1 MAWLESIRFDVI
13 PIWLLVWTG
22 WLLVTGSIGEC
33 WRLMFDRYSPILVRI
48 SMPLAIVGL
57 ATAATFVSLSV
68 LYPVGLWLGFGKA
81 TYYWLLVALFLAPF
95 DVWPAVWSSET
106 RTGWKVTLRNI
117 GLKLALPLLISL
129 GGLLT
134 LWVYSWLTTKVQSLF
149 IYMRWGRLSAWFGDW
164 FVLQKEFDADQ
175 LTFDHPW
182 TLLLLVA
189 IPVLFVIS
197 YRSLAALGK
206 YRRMFALGYRGRV
219 LLLMILALAGV
230 QLQKISERMTVMYLL
245 DQSESIPKHVRE
257 AMLQYVMQDVALNRR
272 KGDLKS
278 ATEDKAGVIVFGRE
292 ATIEHPPFA
301 DDIRSVGN
309 LESLFELRTDATN
322 ISSALKLAQAAFPE
336 DSAKRIVI
344 ITDGNENLGDARSV
358 ASGLAAN
365 GIGIDVVAVTLTAR
379 NEIAVEKVGLP
390 ADIRR
395 GQPLEARI
403 VVQNYGTEVVSGSLR
418 LVQNFNGL
426 DNLLQES
433 RVTLQPGKNVF
444 SVQHTIDHPAGYTYT
459 AKFVPDASAGDA
471 MEQNNTATA
480 FTHVRGKGRVL
491 MIVDA
496 ENPREFDPLI
506 LKLGELNME
515 VDRMPSDNLFT
526 SLAQL
531 QGYDCI
537 VLANVA
543 RSSGGNEEAAAFTD
557 EQIAMLV
564 RNTEQFGCGLVMI
577 GGQNSFGAGGWVN
590 TELEKAMPV
599 DFQIKNNKVKAVGA
613 LVLLMHACE
622 IPDGNNIQK
631 KVAEAS
637 VKVLGPMDYCGL
649 LQWENFTGGDNWLWF
664 DKGKGLVRVGDR
676 QKDMV
681 NRIGRMTPGDM
692 PAFDP
697 AMGKAIKEFEA
708 NPASVKHMIVISDG
722 DPSPPSPGVLARF
735 VKAQVTVSTV
745 AIGSHGPAESSLLQ
759 SIANQTKGKY
769 YAVNNPK
776 AIPKIF
782 QRESR
787 RVARPLLHQERF
799 QPFVVPGA
807 QGHEMLQNIDGDLP
821 QLDGFVMTTVKEN
834 PLVEVLMR
842 SPVPISKDEDGKQDP
857 RNSTILAVWTYGAG
871 KTCVFT
877 SDAGAQWAKDW
888 TGWENYNKFYS
899 QMIRWAMRPVNEE
912 GKFSVATEVKDGKVR
927 VVVTALKE
935 DDEFLNFLNMSGV
948 GADPELKNLQL
959 NMQQEAPGR
968 YVGEF
973 DADKAGSYLL
983 AINTGTGGAPLLTG
997 ITVPYSAEYR
1007 ERESNMAVLEGLAKI
1022 VPSGSTQAGTLIDE
1036 PLDRDT
1042 VPRLVKKHDSF
1053 RRTLQKANSSHDIWP
1068 IFLMVAGV
1076 IFLGDV
1082 FVRRVQV
1089 SFDWILPALLVG
1101 WNWLL
1106 RREAEA
1112 APDERMDRLRNLKAS
1127 VSGQMDERRAAARF
1141 EPQVD
1146 TDAPARDPNEVL
1158 GEASAAGPA
1167 QPPPQQRPTSQAPQT
1182 EEESYT
1188 ERLLKAKRK
1197 NRPPQ

>member
-13 PIWLLVWTG
+13 PIWLLVGVG
-22 WLLVTGSIGEC
+22 WLLVTGSIGEL
-33 WRLMFDRYSPILVRI
+33 WRLLTSPRTSLLVRL
-48 SMPLAIVGL
+48 SMPFVIVGL
-57 ATAATFVSLSV
+57 ATAATFVSIQL
-68 LYPVGLWLGFGKA
+68 LYPIGLWLGFGKA
-81 TYYWLLVALFLAPF
+81 TYYWMLVVLFLAPF
-95 DVWPAVWSSET
+95 DIWPAVWASET
-106 RTGWKVTLRNI
+106 NASWQITLRNI
-117 GLKLALPLLISL
+117 GLKLGLPLLISAA
-129 GGLLT
+129 GLVT
-134 LWVYSWLTTKVQSLF
+134 LWLYAWFTGAIQSLF
-149 IYMRWGRLSAWFGDW
+149 VYLKWGRLSAWFGEW

-175 LTFDHPW
+175 LTFDQPW
-182 TLLLLVA
+182 TLLLLLA

-197 YRSLAALGK
+197 FRSLAALGK

-245 DQSESIPKHVRE
+245 DQSESIPKSVRE
-257 AMLQYVMQDVALNRR
+257 AMLQYVMQDVEVHRR

-336 DSAKRIVI
+336 DSAKRILV
-344 ITDGNENLGDARSV
+344 ITDGNENLGDARGV

-365 GIGIDVVAVTLTAR
+365 GIGIDVVAVRLTAR

-403 VVQNYGTEVVSGSLR
+403 VVQNYGEESVKGRLR
-418 LVQNFNGL
+418 LVQNYNGQ

-433 RVTLQPGKNVF
+433 EVTLQPGKNVF
-444 SVQHTIDHPAGYTYT
+444 SVQHTIDLPAGYTYT
-459 AKFVPDASAGDA
+459 ARFIPEAGAGDA

-496 ENPREFDPLI
+496 ENPREFDFLI
-506 LKLGELNME
+506 ERLGELNLE

-531 QGYDCI
+531 QGYDCV

-543 RSSGGNEEAAAFTD
+543 RSSEGGDDAVAFTD
-557 EQIAMLV
+557 DQVAMLV

-577 GGQNSFGAGGWVN
+577 GGQNSYGAGGWAN

-599 DFQIKNNKVKAVGA
+599 DFQIKNSKVKAVGA

-664 DKGKGLVRVGDR
+664 DRNRKGLVRVGDR
-676 QKDMV
+676 GKEMIS
-681 NRIGRMTPGDM
+681 RIGRMTPGDM

-697 AMGKAIKEFEA
+697 AMGKAIKEFET
-708 NPASVKHMIVISDG
+708 NQASVKHMIVISDG
-722 DPSPPSPGVLARF
+722 DPSPPSNSVMSRF
-735 VKAQVTVSTV
+735 VKAKVTVSTV
-745 AIGSHGPAESSLLQ
+745 AIGSHGPAESGLLQ
-759 SIANQTKGKY
+759 SIANQTGGKY

-787 RVARPLLHQERF
+787 RVARPLLFNEQFKPYILPAAR
-799 QPFVVPGA
+799 
-807 QGHEMLQNIDGDLP
+807 GHEMLQNIDDELP
-821 QLDGFVMTTVKEN
+821 NLGGFVMTTVKEN
-834 PLVEVLMR
+834 PLVEVLIR
-842 SPVPISKDEDGKQDP
+842 SPKPGEDS
-857 RNSTILAVWTYGAG
+857 NSTILAAWTYGAG
-871 KTCVFT
+871 KTCAFT
-877 SDAGAQWAKDW
+877 SNAGGTWAADW
-888 TGWENYNKFYS
+888 TGWDNYNKFYS

-912 GKFSVATEVKDGKVR
+912 GKFTVATEVKDGKVR

-948 GADPELKNLQL
+948 GADPDLKNVQL

-973 DADKAGSYLL
+973 AADKAGSYLL
-983 AINTGTGGAPLLTG
+983 AINTGMGGAPLLTG

-1007 ERESNMAVLEGLAKI
+1007 ERESNEAVLRDLARTVPKGGEQGKLIEG
-1022 VPSGSTQAGTLIDE
+1022 
-1036 PLDRDT
+1036 PLDPAS
-1042 VPRLVKKHDSF
+1042 VPQLVRSHDSF
-1053 RRTLQKANSSHDIWP
+1053 RRTLERANSSQDIWP

-1089 SFDWILPALLVG
+1089 NFDWIGPAAIWS
-1101 WNWLL
+1101 WNKVL
-1106 RREAEA
+1106 RREQALPA
-1112 APDERMDRLRNLKAS
+1112 DERMDRLRNLKAT
-1127 VSGQMDERRAAARF
+1127 VSNQLDERRAAARF

-1146 TDAPARDPNEVL
+1146 ADTSARDPNEVL
-1158 GEASAAGPA
+1158 SEAAAAGGSS
-1167 QPPPQQRPTSQAPQT
+1167 QPPPVPRPTSQTPQA

-1197 NRPPQ
+1197 NRPPS

>member
-1 MAWLESIRFDVI
+1 MAWLETIRFDVI
-13 PIWLLVWTG
+13 PIWILVWTG
-22 WLLVTGSIGEC
+22 WLLVTGSIGEL
-33 WRLMFDRYSPILVRI
+33 WKLMYDRYAPMLVRI
-48 SMPLAIVGL
+48 SMPVAIVGL
-57 ATAATFVSLSV
+57 ATAATWVSLQI
-68 LYPVGLWLGFGKA
+68 LYPAALYLGFGKA
-81 TYYWLLVALFLAPF
+81 TYYWLLVVLFLAPF
-95 DVWPAVWSSET
+95 DIWPAIWSSEA
-106 RTGWKVTLRNI
+106 RVGWKVTLRNI

-129 GGLLT
+129 AGLVVLF
-134 LWVYSWLTTKVQSLF
+134 VYAWFATKIQSFF
-149 IYMRWGRLSAWFGDW
+149 IYLRWGRIAAWFGDW
-164 FVLQKEFDADQ
+164 FVMQKEFDADQ
-175 LTFDHPW
+175 LTFDQPW

-189 IPVLFVIS
+189 IPVLFIIS

-245 DQSESIPKHVRE
+245 DQSESIPKQVRE
-257 AMLQYVMQDVALNRR
+257 AMLQFVMQDVAMNRR

-344 ITDGNENLGDARSV
+344 ITDGNENLGDARTV
-358 ASGLAAN
+358 ASGLATN
-365 GIGIDVVAVTLTAR
+365 GIGIDVVAVRLTAR

-403 VVQNYGTEVVSGSLR
+403 VVQNYGTEEVTGNLR
-418 LVQNFNGL
+418 LLQNFNGL
-426 DNLLQES
+426 DNLLHES
-433 RVTLQPGKNVF
+433 RVTLRPGKNVF
-444 SVQHTIDHPAGYTYT
+444 SVQHTIDQPAGYTYT

-531 QGYDCI
+531 QGYDC
-537 VLANVA
+537 VVMANVA
-543 RSSGGNEEAAAFTD
+543 RSSGASDDAVAFTD
-557 EQIAMLV
+557 EQVAMLV

-590 TELEKAMPV
+590 SELEKAMPV
-599 DFQIKNNKVKAVGA
+599 DFQIKNSKVKAVGA

-664 DKGKGLVRVGDR
+664 DRGKGLVKVGDR

-722 DPSPPSPGVLARF
+722 DPSPPSASVMARF
-735 VKAQVTVSTV
+735 VKAKVTVSTV
-745 AIGSHGPAESSLLQ
+745 AIGSHGPAESALLQ
-759 SIANQTKGKY
+759 SIANQTQGKY

-787 RVARPLLHQERF
+787 RVARPLLFQEKF
-799 QPFVVPGA
+799 QPYILPGA
-807 QGHEMLQNIDGDLP
+807 KGHEMLQNIDGDLP
-821 QLDGFVMTTVKEN
+821 QLGGFVMTTVKEN
-834 PLVEVLMR
+834 PLVEVLIR
-842 SPVPISKDEDGKQDP
+842 SPKPGEDS
-857 RNSTILAVWTYGAG
+857 NSTILASWTYGAG

-877 SDAGAQWAKDW
+877 SDAGAQWATDW

-1007 ERESNMAVLEGLAKI
+1007 ERESNDAVLRDLARIK
-1022 VPSGSTQAGTLIDE
+1022 PKGGTEGTLLE
-1036 PLDRDT
+1036 GPLDRDG
-1042 VPRLVKKHDSF
+1042 VPQLVKKHDSF
-1053 RRTLQKANSSHDIWP
+1053 RRTLEKANSSHDIWP

-1089 SFDWILPALLVG
+1089 NFEWILPALVWS
-1101 WNWLL
+1101 WNQVL
-1106 RREAEA
+1106 RREAAPA
-1112 APDERMDRLRNLKAS
+1112 ADERMDRLRNLKAS
-1127 VSGQMDERRAAARF
+1127 VSGQMEERRAAARF
-1141 EPQVD
+1141 EPQMD
-1146 TDAPARDPNEVL
+1146 SNEPARDPNEVL
-1158 GEASAAGPA
+1158 GEAAAAGPA
-1167 QPPPQQRPTSQAPQT
+1167 QLPPQQRPTGATPQT

-1197 NRPPQ
+1197 NRPS

>member
-1 MAWLESIRFDVI
+1 MAWLETIRFDVI
-13 PIWLLVWTG
+13 PVWLLVWIG
-22 WLLVTGSIGEC
+22 WLLVTGSIGEL
-33 WRLMFDRYSPILVRI
+33 WRLMLDRRSSFFVRLL
-48 SMPLAIVGL
+48 MPVAIVGL
-57 ATAATFVSLSV
+57 ATAATWVSLQV
-68 LYPVGLWLGFGKA
+68 LYPAALWLGFGKA
-81 TYYWLLVALFLAPF
+81 TYYWLLVVLFLAPF
-95 DVWPAVWSSET
+95 DIWPAVWSGEGS
-106 RTGWKVTLRNI
+106 RDWRVTLRNV
-117 GLKLALPLLISL
+117 GLKLALPLLVSL
-129 GGLLT
+129 AGLLV
-134 LWVYSWLTTKVQSLF
+134 LWVYAWFASAIQSF
-149 IYMRWGRLSAWFGDW
+149 FVYMRWGRLSAWFGEW

-182 TLLLLVA
+182 TLLLLIA
-189 IPVLFVIS
+189 IPLLFIIS

-245 DQSESIPKHVRE
+245 DQSESIPKSVRE
-257 AMLQYVMQDVALNRR
+257 AMLQYVMQDVEAHRR

-344 ITDGNENLGDARSV
+344 ITDGNENLGDARTV

-365 GIGIDVVAVTLTAR
+365 GIGIDVVAVRLSAR

-395 GQPLEARI
+395 GQPMEARI
-403 VVQNYGTEVVSGSLR
+403 VVQNYGTEPVKGRLR
-418 LVQNFNGL
+418 LVQNFNGI
-426 DNLLQES
+426 DNLLQENE
-433 RVTLQPGKNVF
+433 VTLQAGKNVF

-459 AKFVPDASAGDA
+459 ARFIPDPSAGDA

-496 ENPREFDPLI
+496 ENPNEFNPLI
-506 LKLGELNME
+506 LRLGEMNLE

-531 QGYDCI
+531 QGYDCV

-543 RSSGGNEEAAAFTD
+543 RSSGGNEDAVAFTD
-557 EQIAMLV
+557 DQVNMLV
-564 RNTEQFGCGLVMI
+564 RNTEQFGCGLVML
-577 GGQNSFGAGGWVN
+577 GGQNSFGAGGWAN
-590 TELEKAMPV
+590 SELEKAMPV
-599 DFQIKNNKVKAVGA
+599 DFQIKNSKVKAVGA

-664 DKGKGLVRVGDR
+664 DRGKGLVRVGDR
-676 QKDMV
+676 GKEMV
-681 NRIGRMTPGDM
+681 SRIGRMTPGDM

-697 AMGKAIKEFEA
+697 AMAKAIKEFEG
-708 NPASVKHMIVISDG
+708 NPASVKHMIIISDG
-722 DPSPPSPGVLARF
+722 DPSPPSASVLARF
-735 VKAQVTVSTV
+735 VKAKVTVSTV
-745 AIGSHGPAESSLLQ
+745 AIGAHGPAESGLLQ
-759 SIANQTKGKY
+759 SIANQTQGKY

-787 RVARPLLHQERF
+787 RVARPLLYQERF
-799 QPFVVPGA
+799 QPYVVPGA
-807 QGHEMLQNIDGDLP
+807 GGHEMLQNIEGDLP
-821 QLDGFVMTTVKEN
+821 DLTGFVMTTVKEN
-834 PLVEVLMR
+834 PLVEVLLR
-842 SPVPISKDEDGKQDP
+842 SPKPGEDS
-857 RNSTILAVWTYGAG
+857 NSTILAAWTYGAG

-877 SDAGAQWAKDW
+877 SDAGAQWATDW

-912 GKFSVATEVKDGKVR
+912 GKFTVATEVKDGKVR

-948 GADPELKNLQL
+948 GADPDLKNLQL

-983 AINTGTGGAPLLTG
+983 AINTGMGGAPLLTG

-1007 ERESNMAVLEGLAKI
+1007 EQKSNEAVLQDLARVIPKGGEQGALLEGPLEPES
-1022 VPSGSTQAGTLIDE
+1022 VPQ
-1036 PLDRDT
+1036 
-1042 VPRLVKKHDSF
+1042 LVKSHDSF
-1053 RRTLQKANSSHDIWP
+1053 RRTLEKANSSQDIWP

-1076 IFLGDV
+1076 IFLADV

-1089 SFDWILPALLVG
+1089 NFEWIGPAAVWS
-1101 WNWLL
+1101 WNLLL
-1106 RREAEA
+1106 RREAAPA
-1112 APDERMDRLRNLKAS
+1112 ADERMERLRNLKAS

-1141 EPQVD
+1141 EPQPESAAVG
-1146 TDAPARDPNEVL
+1146 RDPGEVL
-1158 GEASAAGPA
+1158 GEAAAAGGS
-1167 QPPPQQRPTSQAPQT
+1167 QPPPPPRPTQQLPQT
-1182 EEESYT
+1182 EAESYT

-1197 NRPPQ
+1197 NRPPG